1 MFKKTAQKYWHA
13 MAQAFAPRI
22 SSVKKLGAL
31 FAVGVV
37 MSGCASTDLIIDKSV
52 SAVGQD
58 SRVRFVIIHFTYGDS
73 NSSLKTLTEG
83 PVSSHYWV
91 DINPPKVMQL
101 VPEDKRA
108 YHAGLSQWKG
118 ATALNASSIGI
129 EIVNAGPRP
138 NATGELVYTDYPKTQ
153 IDVVVQL
160 VRQIV
165 QRHGITPDRVLGHS
179 DIAPSRKTD
188 PGPKFPWKRLAD
200 EGLAIWPD
208 EKKVSAVL
216 AKHQSALPEVA
227 WFQSKLKLF
236 GYAPTLTG
244 QLDQETKDVLV
255 AFQMRFRPSNYSGQP
270 DAQSAAILEVL
281 TENMK

>member
-1 MFKKTAQKYWHA
+1 MFKKIAEPYLQAIAQ
-13 MAQAFAPRI
+13 MV
-22 SSVKKLGAL
+22 VKQTSCIKRLVGLVFLGAI
-31 FAVGVV
+31 
-37 MSGCASTDLIIDKSV
+37 MSGCATGDLVIDKTY

-58 SRVRFVIIHFTYGDS
+58 SRVRFLIIHFTYGDS

-91 DINPPKVMQL
+91 DIDPPKVLQL
-101 VPEDKRA
+101 VSEDKRA
-108 YHAGLSQWKG
+108 YHAGISQWKG

-138 NATGELVYTDYPKTQ
+138 NASGELVYTDYPKSQ
-153 IDVVVQL
+153 IDVIVQL
-160 VRQIV
+160 VRQIT

-188 PGPKFPWKRLAD
+188 PGPKFPWKRLAE
-200 EGLAIWPD
+200 EGLAVWPD
-208 EKKVSAVL
+208 EKKVDAVI
-216 AKHQSALPEVA
+216 AKYQTALPDIA
-227 WFQSKLKLF
+227 WFQNKLKLF
-236 GYAPTLTG
+236 GYAPPLSG

-255 AFQMRFRPSNYSGQP
+255 AFQMRFRPNNYAGQP
-270 DAQSAAILEVL
+270 DAQSAAILDVL